1 MHLTTFSILNVK
13 FTVHI
18 KAKEKVAVASSLIFL
33 SLQLLTYHPVQNQV
47 VVICLLNQQH
57 AKNFSTKKSFRPLL
71 YASYSCIKLLC
82 WIKFTLSFTTGRIVS
97 FILPSHWFAIKVCEY
112 LNSFTSFLGF
122 NREQNE
128 IPSLNLHVFEKDFK
142 CFQFNKFVTERPLMH
157 RSANALW
164 QNLVFL

>member
-97 FILPSHWFAIKVCEY
+97 FILPSHWFVIKVCEY

-142 CFQFNKFVTERPLMH
+142 CFQFNKFVTERP
-157 RSANALW
+157 
-164 QNLVFL
+164 FL